1 MKWNMMAALLRTA
14 TTAAMV
20 HTALISLPAAHAA
33 QVGTEYAMAV
43 VPLDDLELSKEKD
56 VETLLNR
63 VKRAARDVC
72 TPGGVAGRYSAKAQR
87 ICFEATLRKAM
98 ADVDRIVD
106 LPLTP
111 ILARDSG

>member
-1 MKWNMMAALLRTA
+1 MKWNKMAALLRAATVTA
-14 TTAAMV
+14 MAHV
-20 HTALISLPAAHAA
+20 ALISPPAAHAA
-33 QVGTEYAMAV
+33 TAGTEYAMAV
-43 VPLDDLELSKEKD
+43 VQLDDLELSKEKD
-56 VETLLNR
+56 VERLLHR

-87 ICFEATLRKAM
+87 MCFEATLRKAM

-106 LPLTP
+106 LPITP